1 MAKHAWTKVQK
12 WDTSMHVEFTFA
24 LLVGQRQWKR
34 SIHCFNNCHKLCA
47 WYIERNCMYTCVG
60 NTRVHFAASLLLY
73 QLRHEEQFQPIDIG
87 HLITGFTHSHTRA
100 TNITSIKSPQ
110 TPLEAVVFIQILIAP
125 AFNVMTRYCY
135 DAQDNEIIN
144 ITGVTELNPFGCWML
159 DVGIAVW
166 VDII

>member
-1 MAKHAWTKVQK
+1 
-12 WDTSMHVEFTFA
+12 
-24 LLVGQRQWKR
+24 
-34 SIHCFNNCHKLCA
+34 
-47 WYIERNCMYTCVG
+47 MYTCVG

-110 TPLEAVVFIQILIAP
+110 TALEAVVFIQILIVP

-135 DAQDNEIIN
+135 DSQDNEIIN

-159 DVGIAVW
+159 DVGIAV
-166 VDII
+166 